1 MVYEVTTPE
10 GKCFGRALQKISTR
24 RAHAVWASLVL
35 YAGFAVLLCCPPQVP
50 RFVLGLSIMLKA
62 LFFILVL
69 CVLVFGS
76 SNGCSDPRNP
86 RQASA
91 TNHLKVQPRKRF
103 APLAPVG
110 ETRRKSEA
118 VTPQWTLAVSPL
130 PIERIPRH
138 AFPSLLL
145 LPIYKPW
152 LARYGH
158 LRSPTPQ

>member
-69 CVLVFGS
+69 CVL
-76 SNGCSDPRNP
+76 
-86 RQASA
+86 A
-91 TNHLKVQPRKRF
+91 F
-103 APLAPVG
+103 AFL
-110 ETRRKSEA
+110 
-118 VTPQWTLAVSPL
+118 QWLFRPTQ
-130 PIERIPRH
+130 
-138 AFPSLLL
+138 
-145 LPIYKPW
+145 
-152 LARYGH
+152 
-158 LRSPTPQ
+158 PTPSERNKPSESSAEKKVRAARAGGRDS